1 MSSMSQ
7 ILPLR
12 NSNLWKGVGV
22 GIGLC
27 VLALAIVIPNLTRT
41 KMSAHTMPDYIGA
54 EYLKVAGGGG
64 GDGNSIVTAIAEADG
79 PKIVRT
85 AELNLLVSD
94 CGAALKKIQ
103 ALAAAENGLIEASTL
118 EESSASI
125 TPRVPAAELD
135 DVRAK
140 LRAFATRVTQDSV
153 GASDVTRQYV
163 DSEARLR
170 NLRAEEQQYLGIMK
184 NAHTVPDVL
193 AVTKSLDDVREE
205 IEQGDAD
212 FRRLKDQVDLAK
224 IEVHLRS
231 ESNAGVHWSAGSSM
245 HAAWEDFLQSLAT
258 VVDFLIWLVVNLPV
272 IILWTLIV
280 FLLAV
285 AGWYVLRTAIRVLR
299 AIFGRKGAEPVKA

>member
-1 MSSMSQ
+1 MMSSISQ

-12 NSNLWKGVGV
+12 NSNLWKGVAV

-27 VLALAIVIPNLTRT
+27 VLTLAIVIPNVMRT
-41 KMSAHTMPDYIGA
+41 KKSAYHMAPYIEGDYA
-54 EYLKVAGGGG
+54 KVEGGGG
-64 GDGNSIVTAIAEADG
+64 GGGVLTSIAEADG

-85 AELNLLVSD
+85 AELHLLVAD
-94 CGAALKKIQ
+94 CGATLKKIEG
-103 ALAAAENGLIEASTL
+103 LAAAENGMVQASTL
-118 EESSASI
+118 EDNSASI
-125 TPRVPAAELD
+125 TLRVPAAELD

-140 LRAFATRVTQDSV
+140 LRNFATRVTQDSV

-212 FRRLKDQVDLAK
+212 FRRLKDQVELAK

-231 ESNAGVHWSAGSSM
+231 ESNAGVHWSAGSS
-245 HAAWEDFLQSLAT
+245 ARSAWDDFLQSLAT
-258 VVDFLIWLVVNLPV
+258 LVDFLIWLVVNLPV
-272 IILWTLIV
+272 IILWIVIV
-280 FLLAV
+280 FLLAT

-299 AIFGRKGAEPVKA
+299 AIFGKKGAEPVKA

>member
-1 MSSMSQ
+1 MSSISQ

-12 NSNLWKGVGV
+12 NSNLWKGVAV

-27 VLALAIVIPNLTRT
+27 VLTLAIVIPNVMRT
-41 KMSAHTMPDYIGA
+41 KKSAYHMAPYIEGDYA
-54 EYLKVAGGGG
+54 KVEGGGG
-64 GDGNSIVTAIAEADG
+64 GGGVLTSIAEADG

-85 AELNLLVSD
+85 AELNLLVAD
-94 CGAALKKIQ
+94 CGATLKKIEG
-103 ALAAAENGLIEASTL
+103 LAAAENGMVQASTL
-118 EESSASI
+118 EDNSASI
-125 TPRVPAAELD
+125 TLRVPAAELD

-140 LRAFATRVTQDSV
+140 LRNFATRVTQDSV

-212 FRRLKDQVDLAK
+212 FRRLKDQVELAK

-231 ESNAGVHWSAGSSM
+231 ESNAGVHWSAGSS
-245 HAAWEDFLQSLAT
+245 ARSAWDDFLQSLAT
-258 VVDFLIWLVVNLPV
+258 LVDFLIWLVVNLPV
-272 IILWTLIV
+272 IILWIVIV
-280 FLLAV
+280 FLLAT

-299 AIFGRKGAEPVKA
+299 AIFGKKGAEPVKA